1 MRTADPHP
9 RIATQAVRIGCAVAI
24 LLTLT
29 AACGQRGPTR
39 LSPPLPGEQIDLTQ
53 YVHDAC
59 PLLRPDR
66 AQRRGLVPPGQPV
79 ARAGGTDC
87 RWAPNGRGRPAIS
100 VRASTDRGLESVY
113 RDRAS
118 YGTFDPTAIAH
129 YPTALTTSKGRIP
142 ARTVYAPLRSGS
154 ATTTSSKS
162 PPTTTAPPRK
172 PQPTPASTRIP
183 WPSRSSS
190 KSAPETP
197 DPGPAG
203 CVRGSGTTT
212 PGTG

>member
-142 ARTVYAPLRSGS
+142 ADGVCTAQVGVGDNDLLEVTADYHGATTQASTDPCLDADTVAFEIIQQIRSGN
-154 ATTTSSKS
+154 
-162 PPTTTAPPRK
+162 P
-172 PQPTPASTRIP
+172 
-183 WPSRSSS
+183 
-190 KSAPETP
+190 
-197 DPGPAG
+197 
-203 CVRGSGTTT
+203 
-212 PGTG
+212 